1 MKAILELKK
10 TREDSIFYR
19 YNIDGTLVWFE
30 QYKENG
36 HIYTV
41 SVTSGDEIKERFRF
55 YVQDG
60 AHTEHYYPVFVKI
73 ETNHEGLTVDQVD
86 GYVSD
91 LVYAKMVAK
100 AIMEIFESGE
110 HKDLY
115 EQFHKEEV
123 K

>member
-10 TREDSIFYR
+10 EREDSIFYK
-19 YNIDGTLVWFE
+19 YNIYGTLVWFE
-30 QYKENG
+30 QHKENG

-41 SVTSGDEIKERFRF
+41 SVASGDTIKEECAF

-60 AHTEHYYPVFVKI
+60 SRTDYYYPVFVEINTHHK
-73 ETNHEGLTVDQVD
+73 ELTVDQVD
-86 GYVSD
+86 GYVSA

-110 HKDLY
+110 HKELY
-115 EQFHKEEV
+115 DKFHHGL
-123 K
+123 